1 MLDASKEYH
10 KWEEHNI
17 LYHFPA
23 LNPDHLPNS
32 NPDDY
37 PWPKVLVQLGKR
49 HCIVC
54 LETLKSVHV
63 CVAQSCLTLCDPMDC
78 SSPGS
83 SVRGILQARIL
94 EWVAMPSSRGLSD
107 EPASHV
113 STVLQA
119 DSLPTEQLRCPE

>member
-94 EWVAMPSSRGLSD
+94 E
-107 EPASHV
+107 
-113 STVLQA
+113 
-119 DSLPTEQLRCPE
+119 